1 MKHEYS
7 INQTDFTYYVETGDL
22 IIETK
27 HAYIRLDLD
36 EVTTLA
42 EKLRDWVLQDD
53 L

>member
-7 INQTDFTYYVETGDL
+7 LIQADFTYEVDTGVL
-22 IIETK
+22 LIETQ
-27 HAYIRLDLD
+27 HDCVRLDLD